1 MSLCMGCM
9 QEIGEEKVCPHC
21 GFNNS
26 ETQPEPFLGFNT
38 VLKSRYI
45 VGRGIDTNGE
55 STRYLGFDK
64 VNKTP
69 VIIKE
74 FLPIGM
80 FNRGKGEKELSV
92 SYNDETIFKNLKSK
106 FISYYQIVRE
116 LNDMSV
122 MIKILDIFEENNTVY
137 VIEEKLDLIHF
148 DEYLKRSNGQLEW
161 EVARPLF
168 MPLISALE
176 SLHKRGIGH
185 YAVSPSNLLITHDGK
200 LKLTGF
206 CTSMERKRGTPL
218 KSQLYSG
225 CAAPEQYEN
234 NFTLDV
240 LTEIYGITATLFYTL
255 TGHVPA
261 NAKDRLKDSSLLMST
276 NTVKRLPPHVVT
288 ALANGLQVDRK
299 DRISDFDEFR
309 SQLSVAPTAQA
320 IQEEISKT
328 ASLAEIGEKEE
339 KKKLSKS
346 KRTTLIAALISMVV
360 FVGIGIILVA
370 TDCFGLIDTNK
381 GSIEGTTTTAPWK
394 GATVENFV
402 GKKYSSVEKEL
413 KNSDKY
419 ILNVS
424 YEEQFNDK
432 IQEGYICE
440 QTPAPGTPIT
450 SKEDPVNIS
459 ITISKGKKMRTL
471 PDIEGKDIK
480 TAAKLLADA
489 GVLVMQETEYNS
501 KYPNNTVIDYNNL
514 RAGDQIEYGKTV
526 SIRVSMGEEPTSQE
540 STMG

>member
-64 VNKTP
+64 VNETP

-480 TAAKLLADA
+480 TAAKLLEDA

>member
-64 VNKTP
+64 VNETP

-402 GKKYSSVEKEL
+402 GKKYSSVEKDL

-480 TAAKLLADA
+480 TAAKLLEDA

>member
-64 VNKTP
+64 ENETS

-137 VIEEKLDLIHF
+137 VIEEKLDLILF

-299 DRISDFDEFR
+299 DRISDFDELR

-328 ASLAEIGEKEE
+328 ASLAELGEKEE

-402 GKKYSSVEKEL
+402 GKKYSSVEKDL

-540 STMG
+540 

>member
-64 VNKTP
+64 VNETP

-106 FISYYQIVRE
+106 FISYYRIVRE

-480 TAAKLLADA
+480 TAAKLLEDA

>member
-64 VNKTP
+64 VNETP

-480 TAAKLLADA
+480 TAAKLLENA

>member
-64 VNKTP
+64 VNETP

-80 FNRGKGEKELSV
+80 FKGEKELSV

-480 TAAKLLADA
+480 TAAKLLENA

>member
-64 VNKTP
+64 ENETP

-137 VIEEKLDLIHF
+137 VIEEKLDLILF

-299 DRISDFDEFR
+299 DRISDFDELR

-328 ASLAEIGEKEE
+328 ASLAELGEKEE

-402 GKKYSSVEKEL
+402 GKKYSSVEKDL

-540 STMG
+540 